1 MSLAGERADWVE
13 IIEPKSREIMFANLV
28 TGECVWDLPVGVAV
42 KKAHDNQWWELF
54 DNNTSRYYYY
64 NAHSQKTVW
73 HRPKNADI
81 VPLAKLQKL
90 KENTEIQERQ
100 EREKELRERAMRN
113 KTPQQNGTDSRQGD
127 SRHGTP
133 RKIDSPQTRK
143 QSLNQSL
150 TTFQG
155 KPSTPDHLNNY
166 DKSALQSAQSRKR
179 SREGPQNIDNPS
191 YLDTGKVETHAS
203 KFRDQQRQGSPVV
216 LRKNAQEIMDNRAMN
231 IAHSRQG
238 SKASQGSQGSY
249 DSQGNLVG
257 NNENLNY
264 NGNNYT
270 SAQKENN
277 DSISHSR
284 QGSKLSDRDRPVH
297 NDYVEL
303 KREGG
308 IPNSDY
314 ANIEIIRSV
323 SKKTTPPPPPQV
335 SDYQNAEMFRITQST
350 PQVNTQASDLQTPG
364 TGAYSSGDLTTT
376 GTSSNAP
383 SSSGYTPG
391 VLKES
396 QVPNLEGSFRDKPRN
411 QVERSSSDGERA
423 GSYGKRQ
430 APNLPTSQSEGEIGA
445 KVRRGSN
452 RSMPGPSRS
461 LGSLLKAKKPQGDV
475 DIMSYAKDNFNRHKK
490 GLFRKPV
497 SIATMLTWTK
507 DPIKK
512 PMIMTRDKT
521 VKKEAVEVFRLI
533 QIFMSDRTVK
543 KIDQMS
549 VALDI
554 TTRGWT
560 IQGLRDEVYIQV
572 IRQTSDNKKIESLQ
586 KGWEL
591 MAICLAFFP
600 PTAKF
605 QSYLEG
611 YIYRFLETETDDD
624 LEGFPRS
631 LYAQHCY
638 KQLDRICKTGAR
650 KGLKKPTIDEVAQAK
665 HNIFH
670 PSMFGNTLDDI
681 MNMQKQRYPERR
693 LPWIQTTLSNEVLK
707 LGGERTEGIFRVPG
721 DIDDVNAL
729 KVQMDR
735 WELPNEIMDP
745 HVPGSLLKL
754 WYRELYEP
762 LIPPSYY
769 RRCVDSYDNPE
780 AAIAVIQSL
789 PEINRLVLCYLLNFL
804 QVFARS
810 ENSKVTKM
818 DASNL
823 AMVMA
828 PNCLRCESDDPR
840 EIFENTRKEMSFLR
854 TLLLNMDTEFMSGV
868 E

>member
-100 EREKELRERAMRN
+100 EREKEMRERAMRN
-113 KTPQQNGTDSRQGD
+113 KTPQQNGTDTRQ
-127 SRHGTP
+127 GTP
-133 RKIDSPQTRK
+133 RTIDSPQPRK
-143 QSLNQSL
+143 KSMNQSL

-191 YLDTGKVETHAS
+191 YVDTGKMETHAS

-257 NNENLNY
+257 NNENINY

-270 SAQKENN
+270 SAQKENS
-277 DSISHSR
+277 DSVSHSR

-308 IPNSDY
+308 ITNSDY

-323 SKKTTPPPPPQV
+323 SKKTTPPPPQV

-350 PQVNTQASDLQTPG
+350 PQVNTQTPVSDLQTPG

-383 SSSGYTPG
+383 SSSSYTPG

-396 QVPNLEGSFRDKPRN
+396 QVPNLEGSFREKPRN
-411 QVERSSSDGERA
+411 QV
-423 GSYGKRQ
+423 
-430 APNLPTSQSEGEIGA
+430 
-445 KVRRGSN
+445 
-452 RSMPGPSRS
+452 GPSRS

-543 KIDQMS
+543 KVDQMS

-624 LEGFPRS
+624 LQGFPRS

-721 DIDDVNAL
+721 DIDEVNAL

-769 RRCVDSYDNPE
+769 RRCVDSYDNPQ

-840 EIFENTRKEMSFLR
+840 EIFENTRKEMSFIR
-854 TLLLNMDTEFMSGV
+854 TLLLNMDTEFMTGV
-868 E
+868 V

>member
-100 EREKELRERAMRN
+100 EREKEMRERAMRN
-113 KTPQQNGTDSRQGD
+113 KTPQQNGTDTRQGD

-143 QSLNQSL
+143 KSMNQSL

-179 SREGPQNIDNPS
+179 SREGPQNIVNPS
-191 YLDTGKVETHAS
+191 YVDTGKVETHAS

-383 SSSGYTPG
+383 GSSGYTPG

-411 QVERSSSDGERA
+411 QV
-423 GSYGKRQ
+423 
-430 APNLPTSQSEGEIGA
+430 
-445 KVRRGSN
+445 
-452 RSMPGPSRS
+452 GPSRS